1 MIRRNPTRAVTAKD
15 LLRQE
20 LGTINDRVV
29 PGLRFEISKTRRGFW
44 TSPRILKPGGKQRNI
59 KVCGIT
65 AADLEEAGQQL
76 KAARAAARRII
87 EDAAAGIDPNERT
100 RIEQRAAQ
108 RAREDTFK
116 AFARLYM
123 AEDGNFKVDAAER
136 WRMLE
141 KELFPV
147 FGDWP
152 MRDITRLQVKEYLLA
167 KFAATPKGS
176 EARHI
181 KSLITRIFGHAL
193 DEGVVDA
200 NVTAGIKLPGR
211 ETPRDRYLRAPEIRR
226 FWNGLD
232 DAVMTEQIKLIL
244 RLLLVTGQRRGEVV
258 GMHWSELDVEGSLWE
273 LPAARTKSRRANRVP
288 LTPLAWEIIH
298 ATGTVEGYV
307 FALRAGGEP
316 PVLRSISQA
325 VRRELI
331 VLGLAD
337 KPATP
342 HDLRRTAASQ
352 MGELGIDRLT
362 ISKIL
367 NHADPTITGAVYEL
381 SEHWEKKRL
390 AMLAWADKLQ
400 EIVTGKARPSNVEPL
415 VRAVQ

>member
-1 MIRRNPTRAVTAKD
+1 MKRTNPTRAITAQD
-15 LLRQE
+15 LLRQK

-29 PGLRFEISKTRRGFW
+29 PGLRFEISKTRRSFW
-44 TSPRILKPGGKQRNI
+44 TSPRILRPGGMQRNI
-59 KVCGIT
+59 KVCAIT
-65 AADLEEAGQQL
+65 ASDLEEAGQQL

-87 EDAAAGIDPNERT
+87 EDASAGIDPAERT
-100 RIEQRAAQ
+100 RIERRTAQ
-108 RAREDTFK
+108 RAREDTFE

-123 AEDGNFKVDAAER
+123 AEDGNYKADAGER

-200 NVTAGIKLPGR
+200 NVTAGIKLPR
-211 ETPRDRYLRAPEIRR
+211 PETPRDRYLKADEIRR

-232 DAVMTEQIKLIL
+232 DAVMTKQIKLIL

-258 GMHWSELDVEGSLWE
+258 GLHWDELDVEGSLWE

-298 ATGTVEGYV
+298 ATGTTDGYV
-307 FALRAGGEP
+307 FARAGGEP

-325 VRRELI
+325 MRRDLPA
-331 VLGLAD
+331 LGLAD
-337 KPATP
+337 NPATP
-342 HDLRRTAASQ
+342 HDLRRTLASQ
-352 MGELGIDRLT
+352 MGELGVERL
-362 ISKIL
+362 ILKKLL
-367 NHADPTITGAVYEL
+367 NHRDRDITGAVYEL
-381 SEHWEKKRL
+381 SEKFEQRRW
-390 AMLAWADKLQ
+390 AMEAWSNRLQ
-400 EIVTGKARPSNVEPL
+400 EIVGDRPVPSVVTPL
-415 VRAVQ
+415 RAVQ